1 MAIRGILL
9 CKNEHLK
16 CVDMM
21 NFPFFCAL
29 LATRIERIFS
39 LDTLVRL
46 VIVCVWLYHFIGSFL
61 EEFPR
66 KKSIL
71 YDFTFILWF

>member
-1 MAIRGILL
+1 
-9 CKNEHLK
+9 
-16 CVDMM
+16 M
-21 NFPFFCAL
+21 NFPLFCAL
-29 LATRIERIFS
+29 LATRIECVFS

-46 VIVCVWLYHFIGSFL
+46 VIVCGWLYHSIGSFL

-71 YDFTFILWF
+71 YDFKFIL